1 MSFRGNKNSILKI
14 YGNLFKLEPFK
25 ENMFKLVKVEEEN
38 DSMENEQK
46 ELEDLNSS
54 EIDEEINDIMSQAE
68 DDQDLPF

>member
-1 MSFRGNKNSILKI
+1 
-14 YGNLFKLEPFK
+14 
-25 ENMFKLVKVEEEN
+25 MFKLVKVEEEN

>member
-1 MSFRGNKNSILKI
+1 
-14 YGNLFKLEPFK
+14 
-25 ENMFKLVKVEEEN
+25 MFKLVKVEEEN

-68 DDQDLPF
+68 DSDDLPF

>member
-1 MSFRGNKNSILKI
+1 MSFRGNKNSTLKI

-54 EIDEEINDIMSQAE
+54 EIDEEINNIMSQAE

>member
-1 MSFRGNKNSILKI
+1 
-14 YGNLFKLEPFK
+14 
-25 ENMFKLVKVEEEN
+25 MFKLVKVEEEN

-68 DDQDLPF
+68 EDQDLPF